1 MRRPRRPSRFPLLRR
16 IRHLERTRALRHTL
30 TYLFCR
36 ALLSGLSLLP
46 RPLGLKAG
54 RAGGLLFHALSSRPR
69 RIARDNLRL
78 AFGDG
83 LPARARARMAR
94 ASFAHAGM
102 IMADAAY
109 FTRSARLPI
118 DRVAAY
124 EGKEHLLQAAAGG
137 RGVLVFSGH
146 FGHWELVALLQA
158 RIGVPFSMVVR
169 PLENGRLDRYL
180 GRLRR
185 VTGNELISKYHAA
198 RGVLRALH
206 AGRAVALLI
215 DQNVRSDGGL
225 FVDFFG
231 VPASTTPALATFA
244 LKSGAP
250 VVPVFSYPQA
260 DGRLVIRYGPPVR
273 ATRRGALSDDIRA
286 LTQECTRLLEEEIR
300 RRPEFWLWMHNRW
313 RTRPA
318 IAAMR
323 GGAAAEAG
331 SLP

>member
-169 PLENGRLDRYL
+169 PL
-180 GRLRR
+180 
-185 VTGNELISKYHAA
+185 
-198 RGVLRALH
+198 
-206 AGRAVALLI
+206 
-215 DQNVRSDGGL
+215 
-225 FVDFFG
+225 
-231 VPASTTPALATFA
+231 
-244 LKSGAP
+244 
-250 VVPVFSYPQA
+250 A